1 MLMRIFQKF
10 VAAHFGH
17 ADVRDDQV
25 RHVAGEQPFDG
36 VQRIL
41 HVMAVVIR
49 LEVCVKNFGDLLLV
63 VYDQYLFLVH
73 VGSFVAVGVSQLCL
87 SASGACRRGHAGR
100 LRRVWPEFRQ

>member
-1 MLMRIFQKF
+1 MLQVFQKF

-25 RHVAGEQPFDG
+25 RHVAVVQPFDG

-41 HVMAVVIR
+41 HLIAGVIR

-63 VYDQYLFLVH
+63 VYDQYFFLVH
-73 VGSFVAVGVSQLCL
+73 VNWFVTVGVSQL
-87 SASGACRRGHAGR
+87 
-100 LRRVWPEFRQ
+100 